1 MLRLKF
7 VSDLYA
13 NILTS
18 TIITLM
24 KRKSWWVEVHQKE
37 QINAHS
43 VSHTHT
49 HTHNTILTTQDTLM
63 Q

>member
-18 TIITLM
+18 TIITDDEEKVM
-24 KRKSWWVEVHQKE
+24 ISRSSSKGADKCTQCV
-37 QINAHS
+37 
-43 VSHTHT
+43 THT
-49 HTHNTILTTQDTLM
+49 HTTLF
-63 Q
+63 